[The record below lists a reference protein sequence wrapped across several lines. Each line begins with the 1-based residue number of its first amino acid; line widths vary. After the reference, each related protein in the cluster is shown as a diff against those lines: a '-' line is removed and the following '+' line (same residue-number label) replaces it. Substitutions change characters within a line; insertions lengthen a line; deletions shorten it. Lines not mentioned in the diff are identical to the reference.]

1 MLQCT
6 MPETSSLKRVAYSPG
21 EFATLFGKSQ
31 TWGYRQIYAGHVK
44 TITQH
49 GRILIPAAEV
59 DRILGKAGIY
69 NGEKKRVAKQVVVSK
84 AELWKRSV
92 AGRQAAKGD
101 GEKPKRSAALARLRA
116 ARANAG
122 ATSPTKFKK
131 R

>member
-1 MLQCT
+1 MA
-6 MPETSSLKRVAYSPG
+6 ETSSLKRVAYSPG
-21 EFATLFGKSQ
+21 EFATLFGKSK

-59 DRILGKAGIY
+59 ERILGKAGIY
-69 NGEKKRVAKQVVVSK
+69 NGEKKRVAKQVVVVSK
-84 AELWKRSV
+84 AELWQRFI
-92 AGRQAAKGD
+92 AGQRAAKGD
-101 GEKPKRSAALARLRA
+101 GEQPKRSAALARLRA